1 MDFQIDLKCKI
12 IGIKKNFTRKYE
24 IYIENI
30 DIYKI
35 VSKYIEIGADFIYF
49 LFVGK

>member
-1 MDFQIDLKCKI
+1 MIWNVRLLALK
-12 IGIKKNFTRKYE
+12 KKFTRKYE